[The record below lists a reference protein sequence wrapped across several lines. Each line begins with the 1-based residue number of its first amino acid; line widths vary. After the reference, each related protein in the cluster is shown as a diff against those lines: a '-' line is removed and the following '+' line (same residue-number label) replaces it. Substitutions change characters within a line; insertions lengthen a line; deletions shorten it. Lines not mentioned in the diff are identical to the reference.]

1 MQILADAHGN
11 VVHLGERDCTIQRR
25 HQKLVEETPSPA
37 VDEAL
42 RERIGRIAVDAAR
55 AAGYRSAGT
64 IEGLLAPDGSYY
76 FLEMN
81 TRVQVEHTVTEAVT
95 GIDIVREQV
104 AIAAGEPL
112 SFAQE
117 DVVLRGHAIECRIN
131 AEDVAQGFLPSP
143 GRITAYREPGGIGVR
158 VDSGV
163 AAGSEVSGLYDP
175 LVAKLVVHDVTREH
189 ARRRMLRALEE
200 YVIEGPTTLL
210 GFHRALLESPC
221 FVAGE
226 TCLGVVE
233 SEELAARAQEL
244 AAAAAPGRGAAVASS
259 SDGASSA
266 TRDQLVT
273 VEIDGRRHDIRI
285 QSPEPPWAEL
295 ARRRRGRSKGLTGDA
310 TGAVVSPMQ
319 GTVLHVNVS
328 EGDAIEAGAV
338 LCVVEAM
345 KMENE
350 IAAHRSGVVTDLG
363 VAEGQPI
370 ASGQLV
376 CVLRDE

>member
-1 MQILADAHGN
+1 M
-11 VVHLGERDCTIQRR
+11 
-25 HQKLVEETPSPA
+25 
-37 VDEAL
+37 
-42 RERIGRIAVDAAR
+42 
-55 AAGYRSAGT
+55 
-64 IEGLLAPDGSYY
+64 
-76 FLEMN
+76 
-81 TRVQVEHTVTEAVT
+81 
-95 GIDIVREQV
+95 
-104 AIAAGEPL
+104 
-112 SFAQE
+112 
-117 DVVLRGHAIECRIN
+117 
-131 AEDVAQGFLPSP
+131 
-143 GRITAYREPGGIGVR
+143 
-158 VDSGV
+158 
-163 AAGSEVSGLYDP
+163 SGLYDP

-221 FVAGE
+221 FAAGE

-233 SEELAARAQEL
+233 SEELVARAQEL
-244 AAAAAPGRGAAVASS
+244 SAAVATGPGAAVASS
-259 SDGASSA
+259 SDGAPSA
-266 TRDQLVT
+266 LRDQLVT

-285 QSPEPPWAEL
+285 RSPEPPWAEL
-295 ARRRRGRSKGLTGDA
+295 ARRRKGRSKGLTGDA

-328 EGDAIEAGAV
+328 EGDAIEAGAI

-376 CVLRDE
+376 CVLRDQ